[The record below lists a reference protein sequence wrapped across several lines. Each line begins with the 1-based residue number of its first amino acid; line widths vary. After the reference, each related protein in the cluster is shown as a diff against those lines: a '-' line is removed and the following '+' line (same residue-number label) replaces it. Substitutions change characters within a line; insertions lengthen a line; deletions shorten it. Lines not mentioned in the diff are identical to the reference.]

1 MNKYYGELS
10 DRQAEYLSHD
20 PSQSQPHACMLCMLP
35 LRDVNPLKQ
44 KVAELFTKCTKE
56 DVSLNNF
63 LARSRMLVLVC
74 LLKYPY
80 HLRSLKAAGKA
91 KAAPAKGKSAAKP
104 KPKPKSGD
112 GKSSV
117 PAASETGEGPKRKR
131 RKTN

>member
-1 MNKYYGELS
+1 MHVASEGCQPVE
-10 DRQAEYLSHD
+10 AEGGRALHQVHEGRCVTQQLFGQVED
-20 PSQSQPHACMLCMLP
+20 ACLGLP
-35 LRDVNPLKQ
+35 FKIS
-44 KVAELFTKCTKE
+44 F
-56 DVSLNNF
+56 
-63 LARSRMLVLVC
+63 
-74 LLKYPY
+74 